1 MKYKFIFT
9 LSLLSLL
16 SSLAIAQSGKPTVFD
31 AITNLPYDRVNSF
44 SEGLAPVKLKGK
56 WGYIDR
62 NGTLIIPAQYD
73 DAGGFSEGLA
83 PVKQKGKWGYIDRNG
98 TWRFPNPQSA
108 RVQSRRD

>member
-1 MKYKFIFT
+1 MRYKSILIFLLLT
-9 LSLLSLL
+9 LLPYF
-16 SSLAIAQSGKPTVFD
+16 AVAQNGNPIVFD
-31 AITNLPYDRVNSF
+31 YITNLQCDRVNSF

-62 NGTLIIPAQYD
+62 NGALIIPAQYD

-83 PVKQKGKWGYIDRNG
+83 PVKLKGKWGYIDRNG
-98 TWRFPNPQSA
+98 TWRLPNPQSA